1 MLHGGYASQH
11 ALDAVERTLHVSFVT
26 GKGRVIQLASQKM
39 PSWTTDVRRR
49 DAGGTIPDTR
59 GKNRPTRRPVSSALR
74 VHRLVL
80 ARPLPFFVL
89 GAAGDGDERAL
100 LRIAA
105 AARDAA
111 RYGLHR
117 LHFLRLA
124 ARHHPHRAHGRSA
137 PSGIALHRRTAL
149 GAGHPFIAPPIVS
162 SDPQAGIHA

>member
-11 ALDAVERTLHVSFVT
+11 DLDAVERTLHVSFVT
-26 GKGRVIQLASQKM
+26 GKGRVVLLAGQRM

-59 GKNRPTRRPVSSALR
+59 GKGRPTRRPGSSALR

-80 ARPLPFFVL
+80 ARPLPFSAP

-100 LRIAA
+100 LGVAT

-111 RYGLHR
+111 RHGLRR
-117 LHFLRLA
+117 LLFLHLA
-124 ARHHPHRAHGRSA
+124 ARRP
-137 PSGIALHRRTAL
+137 
-149 GAGHPFIAPPIVS
+149 
-162 SDPQAGIHA
+162 